1 MEFFSLC
8 EKKHKVEFRYSS
20 RKLSLMQRIA
30 LSLYSVTKLTMQ
42 GKLAVAKAAKM

>member
-8 EKKHKVEFRYSS
+8 EKKHKVEFRYSG

-30 LSLYSVTKLTMQ
+30 LSLYSVTKLADYA
-42 GKLAVAKAAKM
+42 GKACGC